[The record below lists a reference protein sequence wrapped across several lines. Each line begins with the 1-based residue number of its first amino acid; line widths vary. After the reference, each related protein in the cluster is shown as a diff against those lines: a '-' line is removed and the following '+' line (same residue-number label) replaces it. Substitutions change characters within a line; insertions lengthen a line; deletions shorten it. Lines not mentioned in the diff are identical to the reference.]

1 MTTNQSKSFLI
12 GFLVGASAGAVA
24 ALMWAP
30 QSGEKTRT
38 QIREKGIEL
47 KGQAEGTYADL
58 KEMLET
64 TTAELQAEIQGL
76 PAKVDEAMAR
86 SRDTVSRQVTTLR
99 GEPSPVEEPIEIE
112 EEAVGA

>member
-1 MTTNQSKSFLI
+1 MTTNQSKSFLV
-12 GFLVGASAGAVA
+12 GFLVGASAGAIA

-30 QSGEKTRT
+30 QSGERTRT

-58 KEMLET
+58 KERLET
-64 TTAELQAEIQGL
+64 TTAELQAEIERL
-76 PAKVDEAMAR
+76 SAEVDEVIVR
-86 SRDTVSRQVTTLR
+86 SKEMVSRQATTLR
-99 GEPSPVEEPIEIE
+99 GELSPVEEPIETE